1 MVGGCNALSRESA
14 EAKGRTAFYR
24 HSSLR
29 ALEEMKDDTLLYLQ
43 TIEAMQ
49 SCGEKDLGDTDGLGG
64 QSG

>member
-14 EAKGRTAFYR
+14 EARGRTAFCR

-29 ALEEMKDDTLLYLQ
+29 ALEEMKDDTLLYLN

-49 SCGEKDLGDTDGLGG
+49 LCREK
-64 QSG
+64 